1 MAYELCLAT
10 ACKQVPSG
18 PDWIHEVKHDGY
30 RMLVIRENERVR
42 LFSRNGTDWTKRYP
56 WIAEAAL
63 KNRQKHFVVDGAVI
77 LGIDG
82 ISDFNALHSRK
93 HEHEVQLY
101 AFDVLAMGGDDLR
114 QLPLHLRKTNLERLL
129 ARRPDGITVA
139 PFERGEIGPDLYRAA
154 CRIGWEGLASKHRD
168 RPYRGG
174 KVKTAPIQQCRGSF
188 DRGLLSYFDPVAG
201 FAGAVDGAV
210 TGEPAPAPVVVGG
223 LVELVLVAGAL
234 VWFDAVV

>member
-10 ACKQVPSG
+10 AGKQVPLG

-42 LFSRNGTDWTKRYP
+42 LFSRNGTDCTQRYP

-139 PFERGEIGPDLYRAA
+139 PFERGEIGP
-154 CRIGWEGLASKHRD
+154 E
-168 RPYRGG
+168 
-174 KVKTAPIQQCRGSF
+174 
-188 DRGLLSYFDPVAG
+188 LLPV
-201 FAGAVDGAV
+201 
-210 TGEPAPAPVVVGG
+210 
-223 LVELVLVAGAL
+223 
-234 VWFDAVV
+234 